1 MKIESLGL
9 IEIKGYLGAVAAAD
23 AALKTADVTLLNAEV
38 IKGGQT
44 TIQLVG
50 DVAAVKVAVESGS
63 VVAENLNCLISSHVI
78 PRMAQDTAEMVM
90 ASVEAKKKN
99 KEAKE
104 EVKQEIV
111 VEEIEIKE
119 ELKVEETPTSKIP
132 KIDLKK
138 SESKKVTKPKK
149 K

>member
-50 DVAAVKVAVESGS
+50 DVAAVKVAVEAGS

-99 KEAKE
+99 KEAKK